1 MHFDDFFD
9 CLREDTPVV
18 VTPDELTEI
27 KEALRSRNGSQYL
40 VAGDFN
46 ITLTT
51 EQLAHM
57 LAGKLCVFM
66 VGEYTAIV
74 RVEDPS

>member
-1 MHFDDFFD
+1 MEFDDFFD
-9 CLREDTPVV
+9 YLREDKPVV
-18 VTPDELTEI
+18 VTPDELANI
-27 KEALRSRNGSQYL
+27 KAELQSRNGSKYL
-40 VAGDFN
+40 AYGDFH

-57 LAGKLCVFM
+57 LAGKLGVFM

-74 RVEDPS
+74 KIEG

>member
-1 MHFDDFFD
+1 MEFDDFFD
-9 CLREDTPVV
+9 QLREDKPVV
-18 VTPDELTEI
+18 VTTSDLAKIRAE
-27 KEALRSRNGSQYL
+27 LRSRTTKKYI
-40 VAGDFN
+40 AYGDFN

-74 RVEDPS
+74 KIEDPA